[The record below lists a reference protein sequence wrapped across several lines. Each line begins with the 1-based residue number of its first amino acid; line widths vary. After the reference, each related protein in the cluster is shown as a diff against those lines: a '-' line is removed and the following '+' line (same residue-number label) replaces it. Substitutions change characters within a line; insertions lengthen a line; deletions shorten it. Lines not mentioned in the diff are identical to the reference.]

1 VGDGRRTS
9 FSAADGRQLQRTI
22 EALTKTVDLLRSR
35 LAQRTR
41 VTDATDA
48 PPADLGRAIQ
58 VEIGNRALRASFF
71 DPDFF
76 CDPAW
81 DMLLDLF
88 LQQSMQK
95 RVCVSSLCV
104 ASCAPS
110 TTALRWI
117 RALEDAGLVE
127 RSRDPAD
134 GRRIFVQLTPVGHA
148 KISGYLAGL
157 ACPGCA
163 RTSGGSSDG
172 EAPD

>member
-1 VGDGRRTS
+1 MGKEGRAAL
-9 FSAADGRQLQRTI
+9 SAADARQLQRTI
-22 EALTKTVDLLRSR
+22 EALTKTVDLLRAR
-35 LAQRTR
+35 LAQRR
-41 VTDATDA
+41 RATEAAAA
-48 PPADLGRAIQ
+48 PPADLGPAVQI
-58 VEIGNRALRASFF
+58 EIGNRALRASFF

-88 LQQSMQK
+88 LQQSMGNL
-95 RVCVSSLCV
+95 VCVSSLCV

-134 GRRIFVQLTPVGHA
+134 GRRIFVRLTSAGHA
-148 KISGYLAGL
+148 KIAGYLAAM

-163 RTSGGSSDG
+163 RTLGGSGDVEG
-172 EAPD
+172 PD